1 MKKGLLVGMTV
12 FLISLSAIVMASDNG
27 NMLSKEE
34 GAAHQ
39 FMEGLSSDT
48 VQVSKLQSIMAP
60 QIAAKVNDKW
70 IAATQQALKNKFGTQ
85 KEIKFASYQRANQGD
100 FVIYMASYEKA
111 PVVRIVFQFD
121 GKDDVQ
127 IQSFAYSIVNKPT
140 APVPAT
146 K

>member
-1 MKKGLLVGMTV
+1 MKKILLVCMTV
-12 FLISLSAIVMASDNG
+12 FLLSLSAIAAASDNG

-39 FMEGLSSDT
+39 VMDILASNDG
-48 VQVSKLQSIMAP
+48 QASKLQSVVAP
-60 QIAAKVNDKW
+60 QLATKINDKSV
-70 IAATQQALKNKFGTQ
+70 ATLQQSLKDKFGAQ

-100 FVIYMASYEKA
+100 FVIYLASYEKA

-121 GKDDVQ
+121 GKDNAQV
-127 IQSFAYSIVNKPT
+127 QSFAYSIVTPPT
-140 APVPAT
+140 ATAA